1 MTALTGSYSQTITS
15 QELTENIMKLRDE
28 IECNIIKAK
37 QIYPQVLDLIDK
49 YDNACNIEDKE
60 KCAEIIRQLSILTGK
75 HITEN
80 DLFEHWEGDG
90 TEELAF
96 RFCLSEPPT
105 LSSPLLEQELFEII
119 QRICEPKYEP
129 YPELYEDIP
138 YPKEWVK
145 EWLWIPLNCVYY
157 FPLLEKN
164 LNLPK
169 SFNIRTD
176 AFGDNDAVPIEI
188 LEIILKAM
196 K

>member
-1 MTALTGSYSQTITS
+1 
-15 QELTENIMKLRDE
+15 MKLRDE

-60 KCAEIIRQLSILTGK
+60 KCVEIIQQLSILTGK

-105 LSSPLLEQELFEII
+105 LAT
-119 QRICEPKYEP
+119 
-129 YPELYEDIP
+129 
-138 YPKEWVK
+138 
-145 EWLWIPLNCVYY
+145 
-157 FPLLEKN
+157 PLLEKN

-176 AFGDNDAVPIEI
+176 AFNDNDAAPIEI

-196 K
+196 KLKTDNKQQTA